1 MLRRLRIEGSEPLVL
16 FAVSRLA
23 IVVVGIVAMLV
34 LSLPEDGRAIA
45 VVAGIALPWSA
56 FVLLVTLR
64 HPHTRLNRLIAVGD
78 LVALLAV
85 ELVAPETYGGVRF
98 AALFL
103 VAAHAELQGEAR
115 GLVAAVIAAFA
126 LVTATAVRGNAPIE
140 GDVLAFYEVAF
151 STSALATG
159 LVVGR
164 LHSAESAGRLR
175 ARGLTRRT
183 IQAETDVRR
192 RVAEAIHD
200 GPLQELI
207 GLDMILASAQ
217 KAASEGRTDAAV
229 ALLDDA
235 QEIAERNL
243 RALRDE
249 IVELGPY
256 SFQELRFDT
265 AIEGCMPVWKQRY
278 GFEVMLSIERVAL
291 PAETAGALYRIAQ
304 EAVVN
309 AGRHADAKAVSI
321 SLRTVGS
328 EVELRV
334 TDNGHG
340 FDDSDPLVES
350 RPGHLGL
357 ASMRE
362 RADLLDGRLDIETS
376 ERGTR
381 VLVRAPLPLGVG
393 TSA

>member
-1 MLRRLRIEGSEPLVL
+1 MLRRLRIETSEPLVL
-16 FAVSRLA
+16 FAVGRLA

-45 VVAGIALPWSA
+45 VVAGIALPWSV
-56 FVLLVTLR
+56 FVLLLTLR
-64 HPHTRLNRLIAVGD
+64 HPHMRLNRLIAVGD

-126 LVTATAVRGNAPIE
+126 LVTATAVRGNAPID
-140 GDVLAFYEVAF
+140 GDVLTFYEVAF
-151 STSALATG
+151 SASALATG

-183 IQAETDVRR
+183 IQAETEVRR

-207 GLDMILASAQ
+207 GLDMVLASAQ

-265 AIEGCMPVWKQRY
+265 AIESCMPVWKQRY

-376 ERGTR
+376 GRGTR
-381 VLVRAPLPLGVG
+381 VLVRAPLRSGVG

>member
-1 MLRRLRIEGSEPLVL
+1 MLRRLRIDTSEPLVL
-16 FAVSRLA
+16 FAVGRLA

-45 VVAGIALPWSA
+45 AVAGIALPWSA

-64 HPHTRLNRLIAVGD
+64 DPHTPPNRLIAVGD

-126 LVTATAVRGNAPIE
+126 LVTATTVRGSAPIDGE
-140 GDVLAFYEVAF
+140 VLAFYEVAF
-151 STSALATG
+151 ATSALATG
-159 LVVGR
+159 LVIGR

-183 IQAETDVRR
+183 IQAETEVRR

-207 GLDMILASAQ
+207 GLDMVLASAQ
-217 KAASEGRTDAAV
+217 KAASEGRTAAAV

-256 SFQELRFDT
+256 AFQELRFET
-265 AIEGCMPVWKQRY
+265 AIENCLPVWEQRY
-278 GFEVMLSIERVAL
+278 GFEVMLSIDQVAM

-304 EAVVN
+304 EAVAN
-309 AGRHADAKAVSI
+309 AGRHADARAVSI
-321 SLRTVGS
+321 SLRAVGS

-362 RADLLDGRLDIETS
+362 RADLLDGHLEIETS
-376 ERGTR
+376 GFGTR
-381 VLVRAPLPLGVG
+381 VLVRAPLRSGVE
-393 TSA
+393 SPA

>member
-1 MLRRLRIEGSEPLVL
+1 MLRRLRIETSEPLVL
-16 FAVSRLA
+16 FAVGRLA
-23 IVVVGIVAMLV
+23 LVVVGIVAMLV

-45 VVAGIALPWSA
+45 AVAGIALPWAA
-56 FVLLVTLR
+56 FVLILTLR
-64 HPHTRLNRLIAVGD
+64 DPHTPLNRLIAIGD

-126 LVTATAVRGNAPIE
+126 LVTATAVRGNAPIDGE
-140 GDVLAFYEVAF
+140 VLAFYEVAF
-151 STSALATG
+151 ATSALATG
-159 LVVGR
+159 LVIGR

-183 IQAETDVRR
+183 IQAETEVRR

-207 GLDMILASAQ
+207 GLDMVLASAQ

-229 ALLDDA
+229 ALLADA

-249 IVELGPY
+249 IAELGPY
-256 SFQELRFDT
+256 AFQEIGFET
-265 AIEGCMPVWKQRY
+265 AIENCMPVWKQRY
-278 GFEVMLSIERVAL
+278 GFEVMLSIDRVAM

-304 EAVVN
+304 EAVAN
-309 AGRHADAKAVSI
+309 AGRHADARAVSI

-334 TDNGHG
+334 ADDGHG

-362 RADLLDGRLDIETS
+362 RADLLDGHLDIETS
-376 ERGTR
+376 GLGTR
-381 VLVRAPLPLGVG
+381 VLVRAPLRSGVE
-393 TSA
+393 SPA